1 VCPFTEAEIWEA
13 HREEIRDPRKRTHRR
28 APWRNYETE
37 KCEPLPVRCV
47 TPLPGMQRMDR
58 NSEMEMLRRT
68 LGNGVLEFVPGCGW
82 VYASDTEAGLAS
94 DNDIRRELMGTW
106 LGELAVWTQFCTWTF
121 SRPVTVAAAMHFGRK
136 HLRWLARW
144 DVDAERGRPVDNRYQ
159 GERER
164 RKDERARENAARKR
178 LQAFLATERG
188 ETGGLIHLHALA
200 AKIAHLRAF
209 CRARLPDGEW
219 GAKCC
224 MLHSWPCGYAR
235 VFPYDPL
242 LGAKHYVSK
251 YVIKGYFAEWE
262 LLGEFHCRGRA
273 CSVALH

>member
-1 VCPFTEAEIWEA
+1 
-13 HREEIRDPRKRTHRR
+13 
-28 APWRNYETE
+28 
-37 KCEPLPVRCV
+37 
-47 TPLPGMQRMDR
+47 MDR